1 MRNTSI
7 VGLIV
12 AAALFSGC
20 AALGSLGSSGT
31 NSSSQTESLATASGP
46 GPSPVNIVGRSTKF
60 IFMSPSAVLA
70 GSRDVEKALVQ
81 EQCMFHSANPP
92 FLVPAL
98 GQKWVFIG
106 RMNQG
111 PTMQALNY
119 RSIFTLGLTGA
130 QQLNGWPVSLVALS
144 DFSDDYLNERLPMLT
159 KAQPDVRSDV
169 LAEYIYNARRIRT
182 VTDWVIRSY
191 SPGTQCGPRR

>member
-1 MRNTSI
+1 
-7 VGLIV
+7 
-12 AAALFSGC
+12 
-20 AALGSLGSSGT
+20 
-31 NSSSQTESLATASGP
+31 
-46 GPSPVNIVGRSTKF
+46 
-60 IFMSPSAVLA
+60 
-70 GSRDVEKALVQ
+70 
-81 EQCMFHSANPP
+81 MFHSANPP

-111 PTMQALNY
+111 PALQALNY

-159 KAQPDVRSDV
+159 KAQPDTRSDI
-169 LAEYIYNARRIRT
+169 LAEYIYNSRRIRT
-182 VTDWVIRSY
+182 ITDWVIRSY

>member
-1 MRNTSI
+1 
-7 VGLIV
+7 
-12 AAALFSGC
+12 
-20 AALGSLGSSGT
+20 
-31 NSSSQTESLATASGP
+31 
-46 GPSPVNIVGRSTKF
+46 
-60 IFMSPSAVLA
+60 
-70 GSRDVEKALVQ
+70 
-81 EQCMFHSANPP
+81 MFHSANPP

-169 LAEYIYNARRIRT
+169 LAEYIYNAHRIRT

>member
-1 MRNTSI
+1 
-7 VGLIV
+7 
-12 AAALFSGC
+12 
-20 AALGSLGSSGT
+20 
-31 NSSSQTESLATASGP
+31 
-46 GPSPVNIVGRSTKF
+46 
-60 IFMSPSAVLA
+60 MSPSAVLA
-70 GSRDVEKALVQ
+70 GSRDVEKALMQ

-98 GQKWVFIG
+98 GQKWMFVG

-111 PTMQALNY
+111 PTLQALNY

-144 DFSDDYLNERLPMLT
+144 DFSDDYLNQRLPMLT